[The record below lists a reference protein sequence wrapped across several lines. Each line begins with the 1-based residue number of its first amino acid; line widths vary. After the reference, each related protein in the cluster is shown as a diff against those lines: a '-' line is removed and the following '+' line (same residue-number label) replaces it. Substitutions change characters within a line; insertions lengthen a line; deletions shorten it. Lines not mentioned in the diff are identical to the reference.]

1 MLQRDL
7 DPTSMAEKPALNPE
21 TPRRRPGRPSRK
33 EEVQRALAELGVDP
47 ATIDPR
53 RILAAIAGDSS
64 APAGARVAACR
75 ALMAVRDPER
85 SEDSVV
91 AGDAVSVRAQQLL
104 AARRKVN

>member
-1 MLQRDL
+1 
-7 DPTSMAEKPALNPE
+7 MAEKPALNPE

-33 EEVQRALAELGVDP
+33 EELQRALAELGVDP

-75 ALMAVRDPER
+75 ALMAARDPER
-85 SEDSVV
+85 SEDSAV

-104 AARRKVN
+104 AARRRAN